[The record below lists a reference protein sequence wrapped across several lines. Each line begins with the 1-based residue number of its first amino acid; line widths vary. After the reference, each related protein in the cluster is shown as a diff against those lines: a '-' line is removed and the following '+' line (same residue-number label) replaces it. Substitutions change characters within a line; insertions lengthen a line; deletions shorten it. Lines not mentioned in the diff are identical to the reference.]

1 MPPWACTSTAAE
13 SQPAAVIFAHG
24 IRDIAPLSSGRRALA
39 ECRWTAQHREL
50 EVFLM
55 TQPRV
60 AVRAIVPVVIGLL
73 VVLVPTAVS
82 AVGGATINVTT
93 RADGVR
99 ADSACGLRE

>member
-24 IRDIAPLSSGRRALA
+24 IRDIAPLSSGRSALA
-39 ECRWTAQHREL
+39 ESRWTAQHREL
-50 EVFLM
+50 EGSLRA
-55 TQPRV
+55 QPRI
-60 AVRAIVPVVIGLL
+60 AVGPLGPVVIGLP

-99 ADSACGLRE
+99 AD